1 MAELYAYTFYVLVYH
16 PVQPGAS
23 SFFHLALLM
32 NKIAPGE
39 QEICIMLKL
48 FSNTSIHWNKFVF
61 KSKHCVKLT
70 ILKFKQT
77 YVTGGSRVG
86 KFDHI
91 ITLTH
96 KNDKK
101 SKEEHQQ
108 LEIWL

>member
-32 NKIAPGE
+32 NKIAPGK

-48 FSNTSIHWNKFVF
+48 FSNTSIHWN
-61 KSKHCVKLT
+61 KLT